1 MSDYK
6 DMAVSI
12 PYKTFKER
20 CRIVNDL
27 LDDNYEVEYTDEY
40 VIGIKKLK
48 NRRRKKNEI
57 NRQRR

>member
-6 DMAVSI
+6 DMVVCI

-20 CRIVNDL
+20 CRIVSDL
-27 LDDNYEVEYTDEY
+27 IDEDYHVEYTDDC

-48 NRRRKKNEI
+48 NRRSMHET
-57 NRQRR
+57 NR